1 MTPLVKRLPFSRVPL
16 PNVAPLIILL
26 NLLLILL
33 LGCGTIT
40 GWCCHRAAA
49 CWRSGGCRGCGQ
61 TVFVK
66 VWNAWE
72 GFDGNDH
79 QRKAWLMRITRNATV
94 DAARKRNLRRM
105 APLDVYLEERTEQV
119 LSSSDFEGDAVL
131 ARLHAAVSTLPPKQ
145 RWVFQARYFDD
156 RSYVD
161 LSLETGTSE
170 GALKA
175 SYHHARKKLET
186 ILKREAALLFH

>member
-1 MTPLVKRLPFSRVPL
+1 LVKRLPFSRVPL
-16 PNVAPLIILL
+16 PNVDHSSPPQSPPDFAAWMRDHYRLVLSQSRRM
-26 NLLLILL
+26 
-33 LGCGTIT
+33 LG
-40 GWCCHRAAA
+40 AVEDAEDVA
-49 CWRSGGCRGCGQ
+49 Q